1 MALTLNM
8 NSGFARRQ
16 VSQATRNLSNS
27 FSKVSSGKRITKAA
41 DDAAGMAVAS
51 NLDTKARSTKQAMRN
66 TNDGISMIQVA
77 EGAYETAGNIYK
89 RMRELAVQGSSETL
103 ANTERGYLSDEYIQL
118 SDELDQIAK
127 VTEFNGINLT
137 ASGSNSIIEMQ
148 VGINNS
154 SNDRIAVRFGKLDAD
169 STLLA
174 QSPFT
179 SIASMVG
186 AQRAIDNVTAAI
198 DELNGY
204 RSDLGAVQNRLVSAL
219 RGNETYYENL
229 VGAGS
234 QIEDLDYANET
245 ANLAKAQIMQQ
256 ASISVLAQ
264 SRSID
269 EQILSLI

>member
-16 VSQATRNLSNS
+16 VSQATRNLSSS

-154 SNDRIAVRFGKLDAD
+154 SNDRISVRFGKLDAD
-169 STLLA
+169 STLQA

-229 VGAGS
+229 VGAQS
-234 QIEDLDYANET
+234 QIEDLDYAHET

-256 ASISVLAQ
+256 ASMSVLAQ